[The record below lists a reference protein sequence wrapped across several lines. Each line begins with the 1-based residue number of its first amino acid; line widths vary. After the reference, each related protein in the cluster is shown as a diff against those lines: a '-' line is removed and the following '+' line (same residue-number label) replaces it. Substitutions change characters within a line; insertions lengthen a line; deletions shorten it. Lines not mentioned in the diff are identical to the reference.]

1 MTDKAQLLIWQVDT
15 TQVVPWR
22 PKYKALTLKQVV
34 KKLNEL
40 DNFYDYVLNEKEV
53 EPLVKKIKKNVES

>member
-1 MTDKAQLLIWQVDT
+1 MTDKAELLIWQVDT
-15 TQVVPWR
+15 TQMYPWK

-40 DNFYDYVLNEKEV
+40 DSLYDYVLNEKEV

>member
-15 TQVVPWR
+15 TQIQPWK
-22 PKYKALTLKQVV
+22 PNYKALTLKQVI

-40 DNFYDYVLNEKEV
+40 DSHYDYVLNEKEV
-53 EPLVKKIKKNVES
+53 EPLVNKIKKNVAG

>member
-15 TQVVPWR
+15 SHIKPWK
-22 PKYKALTLKQVV
+22 PKYKALTLKQVI

-40 DNFYDYVLNEKEV
+40 DSFYDYVLNEKEV